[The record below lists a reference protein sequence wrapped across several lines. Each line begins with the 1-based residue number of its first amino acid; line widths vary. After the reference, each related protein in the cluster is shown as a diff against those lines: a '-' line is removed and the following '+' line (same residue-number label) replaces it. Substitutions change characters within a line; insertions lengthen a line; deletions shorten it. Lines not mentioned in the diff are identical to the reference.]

1 MTGDCNHVFCQGA
14 ACFMHIQGCIP
25 KLQILAKASE
35 VIAWKWSMV
44 NLPKAK
50 ETKGTRR
57 RFFNTVKETM
67 VSRL

>member
-1 MTGDCNHVFCQGA
+1 
-14 ACFMHIQGCIP
+14 MHIQGCIP